1 MKDTSFIKY
10 DDDGDDDDDDDDI
23 KGGVFHRPVKE
34 TSFIKYDDDEMGE
47 RIHGKLPWSGL
58 T

>member
-10 DDDGDDDDDDDDI
+10 DDDGDDDDDDDI

-47 RIHGKLPWSGL
+47 RIHGKLP
-58 T
+58 

>member
-10 DDDGDDDDDDDDI
+10 DDDGDDDDDDDI

-34 TSFIKYDDDEMGE
+34 TSFIKYDDDEMRE
-47 RIHGKLPWSGL
+47 RIHGKLP
-58 T
+58 